1 MQIIEKF
8 DIVKEYYTEERCYI
22 TELHNNGD
30 SSIARARVKP
40 GVTTG
45 LHSLRETFEQYI
57 ILEGEGEV
65 EVGDSPAVKVTSFD
79 IVNIAADISQ
89 RITNTGDKDLIFL
102 CLCTPGFKQE
112 AYKNLE
118 ND

>member
-1 MQIIEKF
+1 MQIIEKLENK
-8 DIVKEYYTEERCYI
+8 KEYYTAERCYI

-45 LHSLRETFEQYI
+45 LHSLRKMFEQYV

-65 EVGDSPAVKVTSFD
+65 EIGGSPATKVSPFD
-79 IVNIAADISQ
+79 VVNIAADIPQ
-89 RITNTGDKDLIFL
+89 RITNTGETDLIFL
-102 CLCTPGFKQE
+102 CICTPGFKPE

-118 ND
+118 NN

>member
-8 DIVKEYYTEERCYI
+8 EIAKEYYTQERCYI
-22 TELHNNGD
+22 TELHNNGS

-40 GVTTG
+40 GVRTG
-45 LHSLRETFEQYI
+45 LHSLRDTFEQYI

-65 EVGDSPAVKVTSFD
+65 EVGDSPAVKVIPFD
-79 IVNIAADISQ
+79 VVNIAVDTPQ
-89 RITNTGDKDLIFL
+89 RIRNTGDKDLVFL
-102 CLCTPGFKQE
+102 CLCTHGFKPE

-118 ND
+118 DD

>member
-1 MQIIEKF
+1 MRIIEKF
-8 DIVKEYYTEERCYI
+8 EIVNEFYTEERCYI

-45 LHSLRETFEQYI
+45 LHSLIETFEQYV

-65 EVGDSPAVKVTSFD
+65 EVGDNPATKVIPLD
-79 IVNIAADISQ
+79 VVNIPADTPQ
-89 RITNTGDKDLIFL
+89 RIKNTGGKDLIFL
-102 CLCTPGFKQE
+102 CLCTPGFEQE

-118 ND
+118 